1 MFTMVKMILN
11 KSVTS
16 VILVVALALLPVWPV
31 AAKDGE
37 APAPQGA
44 TGNPALKLQPAVITP
59 GATKAMMVSSA
70 RAGKRLVAV
79 GDHGIVLLSDDEGK
93 SFRQAKSVPVRV
105 TLTSVSF
112 IDDRSGWAS
121 GQWGVI
127 VTTGDGGENW
137 TLQRSDTTVDQPL
150 FSIYFKDKD
159 RGWAAGL
166 WSLVLATKD
175 GGKNWSAVKLP
186 PPPGGGKPD
195 RNLQRIFADKKGTV
209 YIAAE
214 KGTVVRS
221 ADDGVT
227 WIYSQTG
234 YKGSFWT
241 GIALND
247 GSLLVGGLRGTIYRS
262 IDNGK
267 SWKEVPSGVKSSITD
282 FAEAD
287 GKVYAVG
294 LDGVS
299 LVSSTN
305 GASFTMTQREDRI
318 PFTTL
323 AVTSSGRP
331 VAFSKQGVVSNFP
344 DEKAK

>member
-1 MFTMVKMILN
+1 MIKPILTNFSVSICLATALTMLTVGP
-11 KSVTS
+11 T
-16 VILVVALALLPVWPV
+16 P
-31 AAKDGE
+31 AKEGE
-37 APAPQGA
+37 GPATTAA
-44 TGNPALKLQPAVITP
+44 TGTGALKLLPAVITP
-59 GATKAMMVSSA
+59 GAIKAMMVSSTL
-70 RAGKRLVAV
+70 AGKRIVAV

-93 SFRQAKSVPVRV
+93 SFRQAKAVPVRV

-112 IDDRSGWAS
+112 IDDKNGWAA

-127 VTTGDGGENW
+127 LTTADGGETW

-150 FSIYFKDKD
+150 FSIYFKDKE
-159 RGWAAGL
+159 RGWAVGL
-166 WSLVLATKD
+166 WSLVLATTD
-175 GGKNWSAVKLP
+175 GGKNWASVKLP

-195 RNLQRIFADKKGTV
+195 RNLQRIFADRKGAL

-214 KGTVVRS
+214 QGIVIRS
-221 ADDGVT
+221 ADNGAT
-227 WIYSQTG
+227 WTYAATG

-241 GIALND
+241 GITLKND
-247 GSLLVGGLRGTIYRS
+247 TLLVGGLRGTIYRS

-299 LVSSTN
+299 LVSSTG
-305 GASFTMTQREDRI
+305 GASFTATQREDRI
-318 PFTTL
+318 PFTSL
-323 AVTSSGRP
+323 AVTHAGRL

-344 DEKAK
+344 DEKVK